1 MNQDAIV
8 VALDFIKGQILELKT
23 DVKGQILELKTDIK
37 GISDSQGSLEDEI
50 RKGYVTKEQHEEL
63 KLKINEIEKDYR
75 ELKTVVVKITTG
87 ISIFVGVGLWIVE
100 HFFIK

>member
-23 DVKGQILELKTDIK
+23 DIK
-37 GISDSQGSLEDEI
+37 AISSSQRSLEEEI
-50 RKGYVTKEQHEEL
+50 RKGYVTKEQFDEMKKEISDLKKDNSEL
-63 KLKINEIEKDYR
+63 KIS
-75 ELKTVVVKITTG
+75 VVKITTS
-87 ISIFVGVGLWIVE
+87 ISTVIGLAVWIIE